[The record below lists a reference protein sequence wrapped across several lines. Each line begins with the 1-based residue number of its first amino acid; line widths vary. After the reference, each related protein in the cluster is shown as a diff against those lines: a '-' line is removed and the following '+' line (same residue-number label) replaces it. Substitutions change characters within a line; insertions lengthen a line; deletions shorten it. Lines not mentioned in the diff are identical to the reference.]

1 MFLTSW
7 RYQIV
12 KMQVCKISL

>member
-12 KMQVCKISL
+12 KMQVRKISL